1 MPVAIAGVWNYA
13 INSLR
18 ELAWRMVGIPDLV
31 LSLFGVL
38 RPKKMR
44 IQVAVLRDVD
54 GRALLADDELPAA
67 DRERDCQWIE
77 DAVAL
82 LSDVFKTQ
90 ANIQVLPASDSV
102 VTTPSE
108 AAPTYALATRCGA
121 GLLADG
127 LRSPAAAYYRGLCRA
142 GAITAIV
149 VTQIQGKVGCSLGP
163 LADYLLVSAHSVRPS
178 GPGTNANTLVH
189 EMGHQNGLLHRGDR
203 ANLMF
208 GTTERGLE
216 LTRWQRAW
224 IRNSRFVTFR

>member
-1 MPVAIAGVWNYA
+1 MPVAIAGARSYA

-18 ELAWRMVGIPDLV
+18 ELARRMVGIPDLV

-38 RPKKMR
+38 RPKKTR
-44 IQVAVLRDVD
+44 IRVAVLRDVD
-54 GRALLADDELPAA
+54 GRALLADDE
-67 DRERDCQWIE
+67 RGWIE

-82 LSDVFKTQ
+82 LRDVFKSE
-90 ANIQVLPASDSV
+90 ANIQVLPAGDSL

-108 AAPTYALATRCGA
+108 AAPAYALATRCGA

-127 LRSPAAAYYRGLCRA
+127 LRSPAAAYYRGLCQQ

-149 VTQIQGKVGCSLGP
+149 VRQIQGKVGCSLGP

-178 GPGTNANTLVH
+178 GTGADANTLVH

-208 GTTERGLE
+208 GTTERGLG

-224 IRNSRFVTFR
+224 IRNSRFVT